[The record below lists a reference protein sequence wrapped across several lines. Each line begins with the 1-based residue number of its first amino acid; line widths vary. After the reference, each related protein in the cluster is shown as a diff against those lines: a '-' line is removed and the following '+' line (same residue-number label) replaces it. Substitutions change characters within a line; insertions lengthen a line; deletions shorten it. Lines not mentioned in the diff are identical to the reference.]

1 MKITGSFCCCYKY
14 ENKMRESRQLFVK
27 ETMTFIFFFLA
38 LFLISLL
45 CPLIT
50 YNTGNIKMAF

>member
-1 MKITGSFCCCYKY
+1 MHYDKY
-14 ENKMRESRQLFVK
+14 EMKANEKSWQLFVK
-27 ETMTFIFFFLA
+27 ETMTFIFFLA

-50 YNTGNIKMAF
+50 YSTVNIKMAF